1 MKKIIIYVRPL
12 LRWCIILYMRVCCN
26 CAFFETGENETE
38 MKLKLGM
45 GGHYGSTKMLYL
57 HHLSQLHLASGFAER
72 ML

>member
-1 MKKIIIYVRPL
+1 
-12 LRWCIILYMRVCCN
+12 MRVCCN

-45 GGHYGSTKMLYL
+45 EGHYGSTKMLYL